1 MIDMNKI
8 SIKTYLVFSSNLF
21 LDKIF
26 FKIRKPFFY
35 LTLFLKKNIN
45 KDLDFPLRNQ
55 ELLLKI

>member
-1 MIDMNKI
+1 MNKI

-35 LTLFLKKNIN
+35 LTLFPKKNIN

-55 ELLLKI
+55 ELLL